1 MIKDLLKDFN
11 YLKFQKDLI
20 TWYEANKRD
29 LPWRKTRDPYLI
41 WISEIML
48 QQTQV
53 DTVIPYFENFKHKY
67 PTIKDLAEADEQ
79 EVLKDWEGLGYY
91 SRARNLHTAVKE
103 VASTYGGIVP
113 EDLKQ
118 LGDLKGIGP
127 YTRGA
132 IASIAFNQAEPAVDG
147 NVMRVLSRVLLIT
160 ENTSDARTRKLFEEI
175 IYKIISQED
184 PSSFNQGLME
194 LGATVCSPRK
204 PLCLHCPVREH
215 CQAFDQG
222 VQTELPIKNKAKKQR
237 IEQYTLVL
245 LRNKSGEIAIEKRP
259 SEGLLANMWQF
270 PMVRTDQIKES
281 KLEEWFYGAY
291 GVRIKQQNK
300 HLEFKHIFSHI
311 IWNLT
316 VIDAELIQDDSNE
329 LIFVQKEK
337 LVDYPFS
344 VSHIKAMPYI

>member
-1 MIKDLLKDFN
+1 MIENQLEGFN
-11 YLKFQKDLI
+11 YLEFQDDLI

-29 LPWRKTRDPYLI
+29 LPWRQTSDPYLI

-53 DTVIPYFENFKHKY
+53 DTVIPYFQNFKTKY
-67 PTIKDLAEADEQ
+67 PTVRDLAEADEQ
-79 EVLKDWEGLGYY
+79 QVLKDWEGLGYY
-91 SRARNLHTAVKE
+91 SRARNLHSAVKE
-103 VASTYGGIVP
+103 VVSKYDGIVP
-113 EDLKQ
+113 KDVKK

-132 IASIAFNQAEPAVDG
+132 IASIAFDQAEPAVDG

-160 ENTSDARTRKLFEEI
+160 DNTSDAKTRRLFEEI
-175 IYKIISQED
+175 IYKIISQKN

-194 LGATVCSPRK
+194 LGATICSPRT
-204 PLCLHCPVREH
+204 PSCPHCPVREH
-215 CQAFDQG
+215 CKAFDNG
-222 VQTELPIKNKAKKQR
+222 VQTDLPIKNKAKKQR
-237 IEQYTLVL
+237 VEQYTLVL
-245 LRNKSGEIAIEKRP
+245 LRNNSGEIAIEQRA

-270 PMVRTDQIKES
+270 PMVRTDQIKEE
-281 KLEEWFYGAY
+281 KLTEWFYGAY
-291 GVRIKQQNK
+291 GVRIKQKAK

-311 IWNLT
+311 IWDLT
-316 VIDAELIQDDSNE
+316 VIDAALIQEDANE
-329 LIFVQKEK
+329 LNFVKKEK